1 MASFMP
7 FGYWKI
13 DPTSQVARPKKNG
26 ITVPATAP
34 RAIQSMD
41 YTKNDWLLVG
51 VEPHPMFK
59 PGMEPDGFRWWWWDN
74 SMMPHLRHKS
84 ASNPK
89 STKNWSSPNVL
100 VSC

>member
-41 YTKNDWLLVG
+41 YTKNDWLLLNRTPCLNLEWNLMDFVG
-51 VEPHPMFK
+51 
-59 PGMEPDGFRWWWWDN
+59 GGG
-74 SMMPHLRHKS
+74 
-84 ASNPK
+84 
-89 STKNWSSPNVL
+89 TIQ
-100 VSC
+100 